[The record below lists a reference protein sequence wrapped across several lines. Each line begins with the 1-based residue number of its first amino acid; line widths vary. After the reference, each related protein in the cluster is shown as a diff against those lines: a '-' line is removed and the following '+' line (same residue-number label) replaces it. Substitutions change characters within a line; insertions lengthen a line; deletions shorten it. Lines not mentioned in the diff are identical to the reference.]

1 LERIND
7 IGKLKQIA
15 RAVRADI
22 IRMTEEAGSGH
33 PGGSLSITDVLVVL
47 YFSVLRH
54 KPDNPDWEDRDI
66 VILSK
71 GHACPAFYSVL
82 ARSGYFPV
90 EELLT
95 LRKLGSR
102 LQGHPAKDKAL
113 PGIEVSSGSLGQGL
127 SVATGAAIGLKYVR
141 KKPSRV
147 FCILG
152 DGELEEG
159 QVWEAAATA
168 GHYKLDNLCA
178 IVDNNNLQIDGHL
191 PEVKNIYPIDE
202 KFKAFQ
208 WETITIDGHNYEQ
221 ILSAFNKAKRIKGKP
236 VVIIAKTIKGKD
248 VSFMEDAVEWHGK
261 APSKELAE
269 KALNEIKKGLSND

>member
-1 LERIND
+1 MERIND

-15 RAVRADI
+15 RAVRSDI

-54 KPDNPDWEDRDI
+54 KPDNPNWEDRDI

-127 SVATGAAIGLKYVR
+127 SVATGAAIGLKYIR

-236 VVIIAKTIKGKD
+236 AVIIAKTIKGKD